1 MGIDMKFYRRLY
13 VGDSIEDPEKVKWKL
28 MHNVGQF
35 SVYVIALAQSDDQ
48 LDIFHCALLKQ
59 RYYDRENLF
68 VVGLAGSR
76 EEAVELVVAMME
88 ETVEKTGEADIRGY
102 IQQSG

>member
-1 MGIDMKFYRRLY
+1 MKFYDRLY

-28 MHNVGQF
+28 MHNAGQF

-48 LDIFHCALLKQ
+48 LDIFHCGLLKQ
-59 RYYDRENLF
+59 RYYDRDNLF

-88 ETVEKTGEADIRGY
+88 EVVEKTGEADIRGY
-102 IQQSG
+102 IRQSG